1 MLCYELGEKG
11 VKEESRTSEMMQ
23 ELRLM
28 TGVVAAEVQKLWMG
42 FGWSMNRCMK
52 QLLEAWGQSFFQEKS
67 WHWFVSLGSV
77 GVGRLGAWPD
87 GVDDQC

>member
-1 MLCYELGEKG
+1 MLAFERSISYNGERIMLCYELGEKG

-42 FGWSMNRCMK
+42 FG
-52 QLLEAWGQSFFQEKS
+52 
-67 WHWFVSLGSV
+67 
-77 GVGRLGAWPD
+77 
-87 GVDDQC
+87 

>member
-42 FGWSMNRCMK
+42 FG
-52 QLLEAWGQSFFQEKS
+52 
-67 WHWFVSLGSV
+67 
-77 GVGRLGAWPD
+77 
-87 GVDDQC
+87 